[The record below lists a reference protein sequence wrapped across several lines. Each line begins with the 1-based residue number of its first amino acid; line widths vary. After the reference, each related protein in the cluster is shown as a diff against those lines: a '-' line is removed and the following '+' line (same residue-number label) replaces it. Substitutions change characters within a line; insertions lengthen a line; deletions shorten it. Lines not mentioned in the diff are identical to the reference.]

1 MCYNY
6 IIPLGDETY
15 LYDKITSKLLMYL
28 NYKITYRIELI
39 LTPK

>member
-15 LYDKITSKLLMYL
+15 LHDKITSKLLMYL
-28 NYKITYRIELI
+28 NYKITYRVEWIS
-39 LTPK
+39 TSK

>member
-15 LYDKITSKLLMYL
+15 LHDKITSKLLMYL
-28 NYKITYRIELI
+28 NYKITYRVELI